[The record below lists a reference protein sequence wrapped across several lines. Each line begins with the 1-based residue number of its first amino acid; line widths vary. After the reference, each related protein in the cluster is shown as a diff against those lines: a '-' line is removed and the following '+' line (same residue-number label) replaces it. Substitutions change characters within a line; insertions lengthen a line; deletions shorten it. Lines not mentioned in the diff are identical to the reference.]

1 MRSPSATSSGPTVN
15 MMMRCDSPT
24 CDMLA
29 PFTGALGAAT
39 RCHSEERRLSFA
51 KATSMWLPVRRTA
64 RLDPQRAQSYRV
76 TALVGAESF
85 ESIEACGWR
94 PPVRRRGDRRECR
107 MLREAEAVAVSE
119 LSGFA
124 EVGCQ
129 PQNTQ
134 IGSSAS
140 SLSGRRGDETGRAA
154 DSAPSVRCGGGSR
167 G

>member
-1 MRSPSATSSGPTVN
+1 MRSPSATSSGPTVK

-51 KATSMWLPVRRTA
+51 KATSMWLPVRRIA
-64 RLDPQRAQSYRV
+64 RLDPQRAQPYCV

-94 PPVRRRGDRRECR
+94 PPARRRGDRRECR
-107 MLREAEAVAVSE
+107 MLREAEAVPAQ
-119 LSGFA
+119 
-124 EVGCQ
+124 VGAL
-129 PQNTQ
+129 
-134 IGSSAS
+134 G
-140 SLSGRRGDETGRAA
+140 SGRIRSCAAAPIGLDPGERFVANAVVPRAPTG
-154 DSAPSVRCGGGSR
+154 
-167 G
+167 